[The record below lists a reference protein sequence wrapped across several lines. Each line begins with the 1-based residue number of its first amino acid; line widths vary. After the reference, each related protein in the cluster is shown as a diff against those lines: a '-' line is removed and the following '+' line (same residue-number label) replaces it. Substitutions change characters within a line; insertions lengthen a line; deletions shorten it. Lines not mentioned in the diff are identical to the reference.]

1 MDKNVI
7 GIICALCFVGTA
19 LVMMT
24 LKIIDLSEEVRITR
38 ELVSKNFKDAIE
50 INDRVIDNWGK
61 CIKDWEE
68 TNRDLGKVL
77 KLFGGITEDGDT
89 Q

>member
-19 LVMMT
+19 LAMMT

-68 TNRDLGKVL
+68 TNRDLRKVL
-77 KLFGGITEDGDT
+77 KLFGGITEENK
-89 Q
+89 